1 MPLVSKTPLI
11 HDFDQSIGK
20 SVPQTGGGRAVAGW
34 LWQLLLARDLE
45 FYGYDKASKSFSVAV
60 TPEENA
66 GQGTDAW
73 AAKRYTIDECFEL
86 CRNLDP
92 MLTHV
97 PAQRVE
103 TIRKKLP
110 CDRVKRSTVTDLR
123 RLLAEV
129 LDAHGDSV
137 LLEGEW
143 HARITAA
150 IA

>member
-11 HDFDQSIGK
+11 HDFQSSIGK
-20 SVPQTGGGRAVAGW
+20 SVPQTGGAKAVAGW
-34 LWQLLLARDLE
+34 LWQLLLARDVE
-45 FYGYDKASKSFSVAV
+45 HYGYDKATKIFSVAV

-73 AAKRYTIDECFEL
+73 QAKRYTVEECFEL

-97 PAQRVE
+97 PPAHLE

-110 CDRVKRSTVTDLR
+110 TDKVKRASAVELR
-123 RLLAEV
+123 KLLAEV
-129 LDAHGDSV
+129 MAAHGDTV
-137 LLEGEW
+137 LLEDEW